1 MGILCEKR
9 NDDGSGLWV
18 YTDGQCR
25 VSYRVFGNRLRQ
37 NAGCNLHSHVHGS
50 SPGKFSRQDSGTLGR
65 GTSSYICQTMY
76 MKPKGVSLIT
86 KEVVAKGV
94 YHVGEESPL
103 TASTCSNAQRNHS
116 ASPVAFPSRTIGPI
130 HSIPCLSH
138 ISQVVERYRW
148 L

>member
-1 MGILCEKR
+1 MDSAG
-9 NDDGSGLWV
+9 
-18 YTDGQCR
+18 
-25 VSYRVFGNRLRQ
+25 YRVYFWISLETERRLQSFIATCIVAAR
-37 NAGCNLHSHVHGS
+37 AS
-50 SPGKFSRQDSGTLGR
+50 SPYQDSGTLRR
-65 GTSSYICQTMY
+65 GTSSYMCQTMY

-94 YHVGEESPL
+94 YRVGEESPL

-116 ASPVAFPSRTIGPI
+116 ASPVAFPSRAIGPI
-130 HSIPCLSH
+130 HSVPSLSH